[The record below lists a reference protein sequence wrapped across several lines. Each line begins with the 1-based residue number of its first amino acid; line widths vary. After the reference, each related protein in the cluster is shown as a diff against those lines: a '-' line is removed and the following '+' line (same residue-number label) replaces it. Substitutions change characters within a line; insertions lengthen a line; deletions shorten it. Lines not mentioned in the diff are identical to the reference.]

1 MDSLFALLCLASLIL
16 LIIGLF
22 SPKASLF
29 WDKKE
34 RTRKKSALVYGGL
47 MVLFFIFFG
56 VSNDRKLESKS
67 AETVKSSSSTQT
79 TDLMTDKTETEKTSS
94 LNAEEPKQEYKKIGD
109 QVEIGNFSY
118 LVKQA
123 SFAKAIGN
131 EFMKKTA
138 DGLFLVV
145 NVSFRNNDNEEH
157 TLDNSLFKLTD
168 ENGTEFESSSE
179 GETALEMSG
188 KSTLFLK
195 QCNPNITKSGFLVF
209 EVPEDK
215 KIYDLHLSGGYW
227 SGKTAVVKL
236 TTNQD

>member
-1 MDSLFALLCLASLIL
+1 MDSLFALLSLASLIL

-47 MVLFFIFFG
+47 VVLFFIFFG
-56 VSNDRKLESKS
+56 VSNDRKE
-67 AETVKSSSSTQT
+67 SSSSTQT
-79 TDLMTDKTETEKTSS
+79 TDLTTDKTETEQTFS
-94 LNAEEPKQEYKKIGD
+94 LNSEEPKPEYKKIGD